1 VPLSDYIAKNKE
13 SILSDWVAFARQHV
27 PAARDLED
35 RELEDPTADVLAA
48 IAARLGDTADP
59 LAGVDTAPAAIVH
72 AAHVHAE
79 LRLRQSFT
87 LDQMIA
93 EYRVLRAEVVRGWS
107 HQTGLAHNEAID
119 ELARFDAVI
128 DHGSTETIKWFYDR
142 VERGRDLFVG
152 VLAHDVR
159 TPLGAILA
167 SIDFLLGTDELAGDS
182 LDAALQIRKSAARLR
197 LLANDLLDFTRTR
210 LGSALPLTREP
221 LDLGPLCRETVKEL
235 EALHPAATIHL
246 RCSGD
251 LHGSWDGARLAQML
265 SNLIA
270 NAIEHGMA
278 GEPIRVAARGR
289 ADADVV
295 LQVENRGPPVP
306 PAIREVMLD
315 PLKHLP
321 LLEPQVRS
329 RARGL
334 GLGLF
339 IARLI
344 AEAHSGR
351 IELESKGGD
360 RTRVRVE
367 LPRRVPPPP

>member
-1 VPLSDYIAKNKE
+1 MPLSDYIAKNKE
-13 SILSDWVAFARQHV
+13 SILPDWAAFARQHV

-35 RELEDPTADVLAA
+35 RQLERPTADVLAA
-48 IAARLGDTADP
+48 IAVSLSDTLDP
-59 LAGVDTAPAAIVH
+59 LGGVDTAPSAIVQ
-72 AAHVHAE
+72 AAHAHAE

-93 EYRVLRAEVVRGWS
+93 EYRVLRASVVRRWS
-107 HQTGLAHNEAID
+107 RQTGLAHNEAID

-182 LDAALQIRKSAARLR
+182 LEAARQIRKSAARLR

-270 NAIEHGMA
+270 NAIEHGTA
-278 GEPIRVAARGR
+278 DEPIRVGARGR
-289 ADADVV
+289 TADEVV

-321 LLEPQVRS
+321 LLEPQVRT

-344 AEAHSGR
+344 VEAHSGR